1 MKYIDFYH
9 ANFDRIKKDYNSFY
23 SNGLNQ
29 LLPIHCIHY
38 FLNFVNYFKK
48 VIIWPANQVYLEN
61 NISNEIGC
69 DFFNL
74 NRLIE
79 NKKQLYFVK
88 KSFYDI
94 KLDQSDDDKRINNH
108 LSLKNH
114 NLVYNLIFEWFFNDR
129 KILYGN

>member
-1 MKYIDFYH
+1 M
-9 ANFDRIKKDYNSFY
+9 
-23 SNGLNQ
+23 
-29 LLPIHCIHY
+29 CIRDS
-38 FLNFVNYFKK
+38 
-48 VIIWPANQVYLEN
+48 IWPANQVYLEN